1 MDASPGENFQHALDT
16 LSCWSCDSLDSEITR
31 AQLHLTGLASQVRNL
46 LDTDEVVAFGPFLYC
61 YIRRTSLV
69 TVALCN
75 PLSLS
80 ILARYVLMA
89 KAALR
94 PKMGRERRVAQMPL
108 ILCVD
113 SRTEENNITL
123 VGIPPLHG
131 DDDRNLF
138 GQAFEAAVRKTKAR
152 AEFRYFNS
160 NCIELHREDML
171 KVFEA
176 LSALLS

>member
-1 MDASPGENFQHALDT
+1 MYNHVKDTTRFGSGYQPSTLD
-16 LSCWSCDSLDSEITR
+16 LI
-31 AQLHLTGLASQVRNL
+31 LTIA
-46 LDTDEVVAFGPFLYC
+46 E
-61 YIRRTSLV
+61 LV
-69 TVALCN
+69 
-75 PLSLS
+75 
-80 ILARYVLMA
+80 
-89 KAALR
+89 
-94 PKMGRERRVAQMPL
+94 GRDRRVAQMPL

-113 SRTEENNITL
+113 SRSDENNITL

-152 AEFRYFNS
+152 AEFR

-171 KVFEA
+171 KLFEA